1 MQIPVGAS
9 DLTPSWMTA
18 ALRAEGTIGA
28 AAVVAVDVGV
38 VGEVGMTGQI
48 FRVGIRYDDA
58 PAGAPGSV
66 VAKLSGS
73 SPEVRDVVHSMGF
86 YAREIGTYRELA
98 PRCPLRMPRCYFTAL
113 DEDTGDSVILLE
125 DLTDLRQLVH
135 TGGPVF
141 EVEHLVADLA
151 LLHATWWNDDHLS
164 ELPWLALQGILTPVQ
179 GPGHLAQTWPT
190 FLDRLSAP
198 ITPELLATYALLMR
212 YLEPVSTNLFN
223 EPPLTLIH
231 NDVQGDNLLWQ
242 EGAESPVVLIDWQLA
257 TRARGVVDVAGFL
270 CGHLDTE
277 ERRRHEHRLLRSY
290 HTDLMQSGIADYP
303 FDLCWDDYRCAL
315 LIPASRIAMAVGMHP
330 DLRKT
335 PGAFWDVL
343 YPRFVAAIE
352 DLDVADVLA
361 ARYGSA

>member
-1 MQIPVGAS
+1 
-9 DLTPSWMTA
+9 
-18 ALRAEGTIGA
+18 
-28 AAVVAVDVGV
+28 
-38 VGEVGMTGQI
+38 
-48 FRVGIRYDDA
+48 
-58 PAGAPGSV
+58 
-66 VAKLSGS
+66 
-73 SPEVRDVVHSMGF
+73 
-86 YAREIGTYRELA
+86 
-98 PRCPLRMPRCYFTAL
+98 MPRCYFTAL
-113 DEDTGDSVILLE
+113 DADTGDSVILLE
-125 DLTDLRQLVH
+125 DLTHLRQLVH

-151 LLHATWWNDDHLS
+151 LLHATWWNDDHLNK
-164 ELPWLALQGILTPVQ
+164 LPWLALRGILTPVQ
-179 GPGHLAQTWPT
+179 GPGHLAQAWPT
-190 FLDRLSAP
+190 FLERLSAP
-198 ITPELLATYALLMR
+198 ITPELLATYALLVR

-277 ERRRHEHRLLRSY
+277 ERRRHEHRLLRTY
-290 HTDLMQSGIADYP
+290 HTDLMQSGVADYP